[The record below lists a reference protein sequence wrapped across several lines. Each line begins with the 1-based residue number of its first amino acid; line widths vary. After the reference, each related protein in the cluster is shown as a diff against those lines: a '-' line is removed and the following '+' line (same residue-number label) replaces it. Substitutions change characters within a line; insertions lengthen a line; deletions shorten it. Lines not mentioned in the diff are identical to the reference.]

1 MVISVEEW
9 KGWEWGFGLGKVYR
23 RMNLV
28 LHRWQCILRR
38 QEIGFPNSKVLFLF
52 RLLYNIEQSS
62 LCYTIGPC
70 WLSVVKF
77 FHEVFF
83 FMWTIF
89 KVFTEFVAIL
99 FLFYVLVFWPG
110 GMWDLCSSTRD
121 QTCPACIGRQS
132 LNHWTTSE
140 VQVIHLEYSSV
151 YMSIPRIWR
160 IERCLMYPWIT
171 WLYIWS

>member
-9 KGWEWGFGLGKVYR
+9 KGWEWGFELDKVYR
-23 RMNLV
+23 RMNLA

-77 FHEVFF
+77 FHEIFF
-83 FMWTIF
+83 LCEPFLKSLLNLWQYCFCFMFWYFGQEACETFVPQPGIKPAPPALEGKVLTIGPPARCRF
-89 KVFTEFVAIL
+89 
-99 FLFYVLVFWPG
+99 
-110 GMWDLCSSTRD
+110 ST
-121 QTCPACIGRQS
+121 
-132 LNHWTTSE
+132 
-140 VQVIHLEYSSV
+140 
-151 YMSIPRIWR
+151 
-160 IERCLMYPWIT
+160 
-171 WLYIWS
+171 